1 MTQHTECTASP
12 TPAVESTQ
20 AAGPSEPGKKQQ
32 AFGCRWIHGD
42 VGQPGWCYC
51 QRPRMPDRSYCAEHH
66 ARSINPTGD
75 GRYAA
80 EEAEC
85 EIYLR
90 DLPPPNDEMIEVSDR
105 AQENAQKYVQ
115 ENE

>member
-1 MTQHTECTASP
+1 
-12 TPAVESTQ
+12 
-20 AAGPSEPGKKQQ
+20 
-32 AFGCRWIHGD
+32 
-42 VGQPGWCYC
+42 
-51 QRPRMPDRSYCAEHH
+51 MPDRSYCAEHH